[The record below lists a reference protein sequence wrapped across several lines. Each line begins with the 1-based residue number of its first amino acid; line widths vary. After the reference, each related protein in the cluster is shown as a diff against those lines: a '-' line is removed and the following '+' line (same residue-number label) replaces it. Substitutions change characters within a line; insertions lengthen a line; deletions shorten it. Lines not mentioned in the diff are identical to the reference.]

1 MKKKQILV
9 TFKPNNEEGFDFY
22 ELIYITKDK
31 ESYILRKQ
39 GTDNYYLWIKWL
51 EILIDLKTIILP
63 KEDILDE
70 LVHAENA
77 VNVVDDN
84 CLMFYAD
91 SSFLEYY
98 GIWKWED
105 LIRVKDSAI
114 AAEMNDAQLEAALED
129 IATDHPFAAML
140 LRIKK
145 FFTFDRD
152 KRSLKRALK
161 EFKIIWRN

>member
-22 ELIYITKDK
+22 ELNYITKDK
-31 ESYILRKQ
+31 ESYVLRKQ
-39 GTDNYYLWIKWL
+39 GTDNYYLWIRWL
-51 EILIDLKTIILP
+51 EVLIDLKTIILP
-63 KEDILDE
+63 KEDILEE

-114 AAEMNDAQLEAALED
+114 AAEMNDAQLETALED
-129 IATDHPFAAML
+129 IATNHPFAAML

-161 EFKIIWRN
+161 EFRIIWRN

>member
-22 ELIYITKDK
+22 ELNYITKDK

-39 GTDNYYLWIKWL
+39 GTDNYYLWIRWL

-63 KEDILDE
+63 KEDILEE

-114 AAEMNDAQLEAALED
+114 AAEMNDAQLETALED

>member
-39 GTDNYYLWIKWL
+39 GADNYYLWIRWL

-63 KEDILDE
+63 KEDILEE

-114 AAEMNDAQLEAALED
+114 AAEMNDAQLETALED

>member
-22 ELIYITKDK
+22 ELNYITKDK
-31 ESYILRKQ
+31 ESYVLRKQ
-39 GTDNYYLWIKWL
+39 GTDNYYLWVRWL
-51 EILIDLKTIILP
+51 EILVDLKTIFLP

-70 LVHAENA
+70 LVHAEN
-77 VNVVDDN
+77 VIDDN

-98 GIWKWED
+98 GVWKWED
-105 LIRVKDSAI
+105 LVRVKESVI
-114 AAEMNDAQLEAALED
+114 TTEMNDVQLETALED
-129 IATDHPFAAML
+129 ISVDHPFAAIF

-145 FFTFDRD
+145 FFTFDIN
-152 KRSLKRALK
+152 KRSFKRVLK

>member
-22 ELIYITKDK
+22 ELNYITKDK
-31 ESYILRKQ
+31 ESYVLRKQ
-39 GTDNYYLWIKWL
+39 GTDNYYLWIRWL

-63 KEDILDE
+63 KEDILEE

-114 AAEMNDAQLEAALED
+114 AAEMNDAQLETALED

>member
-22 ELIYITKDK
+22 ELNYITKDK

-39 GTDNYYLWIKWL
+39 GTDNYYLWIRWL
-51 EILIDLKTIILP
+51 EILIDLKTIVLP
-63 KEDILDE
+63 KEDILEE

-114 AAEMNDAQLEAALED
+114 AAEMNDAQLETALED

>member
-22 ELIYITKDK
+22 ELNYITKDK
-31 ESYILRKQ
+31 ESYVLRKQ
-39 GTDNYYLWIKWL
+39 GTDNYYLWVRWL
-51 EILIDLKTIILP
+51 EVLIDLKTIFLP

-70 LVHAENA
+70 LVHAE
-77 VNVVDDN
+77 NVVDDN

-98 GIWKWED
+98 GVWKWED
-105 LIRVKDSAI
+105 LVRVKDSAI
-114 AAEMNDAQLEAALED
+114 ATEMNDVQLETALED
-129 IATDHPFAAML
+129 IAVDHPFAAMF

-145 FFTFDRD
+145 IFTFDRD

>member
-31 ESYILRKQ
+31 ESYILKKQ
-39 GTDNYYLWIKWL
+39 GTDNYYLWIRWL

-63 KEDILDE
+63 KEDILEE

>member
-31 ESYILRKQ
+31 ESYILKKQ
-39 GTDNYYLWIKWL
+39 GTDNYYLWIRWL

-77 VNVVDDN
+77 VDVVDDN

-114 AAEMNDAQLEAALED
+114 AAEMNDAQLETALED

>member
-22 ELIYITKDK
+22 ELNYITKDK
-31 ESYILRKQ
+31 ESYILKKQ
-39 GTDNYYLWIKWL
+39 GTDNYYLWIRWL

-63 KEDILDE
+63 KEDILEE

>member
-22 ELIYITKDK
+22 ELNYITKDK

-39 GTDNYYLWIKWL
+39 GTDNYYLWIRWL
-51 EILIDLKTIILP
+51 EILIDLKTIVLP

-70 LVHAENA
+70 LVHTENA

-114 AAEMNDAQLEAALED
+114 AAEMNDAQLETALED

-145 FFTFDRD
+145 FFTFDRY